1 MQETQLW
8 SLGREDPL
16 EEEMATHSSVLAWR
30 IPWIEE
36 TGGYSLWGR
45 RRLGLS
51 LNNSIPLWRSH
62 RSISCLS
69 VCQLMVTGGFFCED
83 LTFSL
88 GFPGGSAGKESACN
102 AGDPGS
108 IACFYLWVEFLGPM
122 ADQFNIW
129 GTRAGCFPFTSSS
142 FLWS

>member
-1 MQETQLW
+1 MQETQVR
-8 SLGREDPL
+8 SLGRKDPL

-36 TGGYSLWGR
+36 PGGYSLWGR
-45 RRLGLS
+45 GRVGLS
-51 LNNSIPLWRSH
+51 LNNNTISLWRSH

-69 VCQLMVTGGFFCED
+69 VCQLMVTGGFFCGD

-102 AGDPGS
+102 AGDPGL
-108 IACFYLWVEFLGPM
+108 IACFYL
-122 ADQFNIW
+122 
-129 GTRAGCFPFTSSS
+129 
-142 FLWS
+142 